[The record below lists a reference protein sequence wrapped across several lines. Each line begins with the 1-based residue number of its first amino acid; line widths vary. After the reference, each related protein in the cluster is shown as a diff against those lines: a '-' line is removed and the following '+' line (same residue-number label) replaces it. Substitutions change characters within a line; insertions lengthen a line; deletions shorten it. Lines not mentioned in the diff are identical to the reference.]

1 MTKMPGCRARQIHQ
15 PEFTRSEIDEAVR
28 GTRLLAMEVEL
39 GPGCSFHGPD
49 RGVPRGP
56 TSRDELSQGEVR
68 GVVLEAKDL
77 GARRITILGGEPSR
91 HPHVPELI
99 RFVGSQGLDVEMF
112 TEGTGITADFA
123 KELFEDR
130 VRVVLRM
137 DSLDEN
143 TQDLLTGTEGS
154 FKIIQRAFRR
164 LKEAGYPSE
173 KAALG
178 VNTVIGRHNIGE
190 IVTLWRWLRDQDIV
204 PYLEFSETRGNTK
217 ETEGL
222 HADPTGLREVLA
234 RIAEI
239 ERDRYGRAWAPM
251 PPLWGNGCMRHKFS
265 CLLCPCGDVM
275 PCVGLN
281 MPIGNIRENTL
292 SDIIEDSEV
301 LEDLRDHIHTIKG
314 PCASCSDAEVCYGCR
329 GAAHRLTGDYLASDP
344 LCWKN
349 ADRQDEIASLPFAA
363 DEVIP
368 QKRPMRIIDDLVKTG
383 DRSGEVSVTVSKEM
397 PFVGDDGVIDESAY
411 FEMMAQS
418 IAAINGFKRLGRSQ
432 SALEGFLVGVQEF
445 EILGPARVGD
455 TLNIHVQKKTR
466 FGKFGILKGT
476 VSRNGVVLARGE
488 IKTWEDAGDV
498 SQTAGAGE

>member
-1 MTKMPGCRARQIHQ
+1 
-15 PEFTRSEIDEAVR
+15 
-28 GTRLLAMEVEL
+28 
-39 GPGCSFHGPD
+39 
-49 RGVPRGP
+49 
-56 TSRDELSQGEVR
+56 
-68 GVVLEAKDL
+68 
-77 GARRITILGGEPSR
+77 
-91 HPHVPELI
+91 
-99 RFVGSQGLDVEMF
+99 
-112 TEGTGITADFA
+112 
-123 KELFEDR
+123 
-130 VRVVLRM
+130 
-137 DSLDEN
+137 
-143 TQDLLTGTEGS
+143 
-154 FKIIQRAFRR
+154 
-164 LKEAGYPSE
+164 
-173 KAALG
+173 
-178 VNTVIGRHNIGE
+178 
-190 IVTLWRWLRDQDIV
+190 
-204 PYLEFSETRGNTK
+204 
-217 ETEGL
+217 
-222 HADPTGLREVLA
+222 
-234 RIAEI
+234 
-239 ERDRYGRAWAPM
+239 
-251 PPLWGNGCMRHKFS
+251 MRHKFS